1 MFVASKKGKMA
12 VSNQCKMGKPAGH
25 ICQSVAAAVIVWIKR
40 QKRRMASGI
49 RSHDDQAWEG
59 RTCGLLITGHEH
71 FGNMDSGAVTN
82 DNETIR
88 CSRQFRKKRVLAEKV
103 GNL

>member
-1 MFVASKKGKMA
+1 MA
-12 VSNQCKMGKPAGH
+12 VSNQCKIGKPAGH

-71 FGNMDSGAVTN
+71 FGNMDSGAVTD

-103 GNL
+103 GDL